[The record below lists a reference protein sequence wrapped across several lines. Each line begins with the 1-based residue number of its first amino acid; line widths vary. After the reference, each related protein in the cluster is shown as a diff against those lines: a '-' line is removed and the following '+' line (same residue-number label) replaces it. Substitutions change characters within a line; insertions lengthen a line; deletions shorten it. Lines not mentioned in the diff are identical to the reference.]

1 MFALFLLLQAAAPDI
16 VVTGERLV
24 EEQAKCAR
32 GECTPLRD
40 AQATIALA
48 EQQFRNGEYVH
59 AKGLLAAAISRNKDR
74 GAEAPRAVAAIYEAM
89 ATVSLH
95 EGDQDDYRRAVA
107 GQVKT
112 LRDNLPADD
121 VAVQASATALGDMWI
136 KLGRYRQAESTF
148 RGIEEQALA
157 EGQAYP
163 AMMAGMKRVW
173 LAGALG
179 KARDARAMLDA
190 LERRPIAREPGFRTA
205 LRVVRL
211 RLAVRAGDDAEITRL
226 AGMIGT
232 DQGGPPVLIWQPSYP
247 GSAAVEANNS
257 ARTFD
262 LVDAVPIN
270 SSDLASIQWVDVGFW
285 IRPDGHTEEAEILR
299 GSRSPAWAPAILKQ
313 VAGRRYAARAKV
325 GEEDA
330 SGSYRIE
337 RVTPKYQYVV
347 PKGSVIRR
355 RVPAAGFEILDLT
368 ASEAAMPPPGE

>member
-32 GECTPLRD
+32 GECTPLGD

-48 EQQFRNGEYVH
+48 EQQFRSGEYVH
-59 AKGLLAAAISRNKDR
+59 AKGLLAAAISRNKDK
-74 GAEAPRAVAAIYEAM
+74 GADAPHAVAAIYEAM

-112 LRDNLPADD
+112 LCDNLPADD

-148 RGIEEQALA
+148 RGIEKQALA

-163 AMMAGMKRVW
+163 AMMAGMKRAW

-179 KARDARAMLDA
+179 KMREARAMLDA
-190 LERRPIAREPGFRTA
+190 LEQRQIAQEPGFRTA

-211 RLAVRAGDDAEITRL
+211 RLAVRAGDEAEITRL
-226 AGMIGT
+226 AGTIAADKDT
-232 DQGGPPVLIWQPSYP
+232 PPILIWQPPYP
-247 GSAAVEANNS
+247 SDAIAEANNN
-257 ARTFD
+257 ARAFGG
-262 LVDAVPIN
+262 VDVLPVR
-270 SSDLASIQWVDVGFW
+270 SSDVASIQWVDVGFW
-285 IRPDGHTEEAEILR
+285 VRPDGRIEEAEILR

-313 VAGRRYAARAKV
+313 VEGRRYVAKANL

-330 SGSYRIE
+330 PGSYRIE
-337 RVTPKYQYVV
+337 RVTRKNRYETPL
-347 PKGSVIRR
+347 GSNIRR
-355 RVPAAGFEILDLT
+355 RISAASFEVLDLT
-368 ASEAAMPPPGE
+368 ASEAATPPPGE

>member
-179 KARDARAMLDA
+179 KVREANMMLDA

>member
-1 MFALFLLLQAAAPDI
+1 MFALLLLLQAASPEI
-16 VVTGERLV
+16 VVTGQRLV

-48 EQQFRNGEYVH
+48 EQQFRSGEYVH

-148 RGIEEQALA
+148 RGIEEQALS

-179 KARDARAMLDA
+179 KMRDARVMLDA

-226 AGMIGT
+226 AETIGT
-232 DQGGPPVLIWQPSYP
+232 DQGGSPVLIWQPSYP
-247 GSAAVEANNS
+247 GSAAIEANNN
-257 ARTFD
+257 ARAFGD
-262 LVDAVPIN
+262 VDVMPVN

-325 GEEDA
+325 GEEAA

-337 RVTPKYQYVV
+337 RITPKYQYVV
-347 PKGSVIRR
+347 PKGSLIRR

>member
-1 MFALFLLLQAAAPDI
+1 MFALLLLVQAASPDI
-16 VVTGERLV
+16 VVTGQRLV
-24 EEQAKCAR
+24 EEQAKCVR

-48 EQQFRNGEYVH
+48 EQRFRNGEYVQ
-59 AKGLLAAAISRNKDR
+59 AKGLLAAAISRNKNK

-136 KLGRYRQAESTF
+136 KLGKFRQADASF
-148 RGIEEQALA
+148 HAIEDQALA
-157 EGQAYP
+157 EGRAYP

-299 GSRSPAWAPAILKQ
+299 GSRAPAWAPAILK
-313 VAGRRYAARAKV
+313 
-325 GEEDA
+325 
-330 SGSYRIE
+330 
-337 RVTPKYQYVV
+337 
-347 PKGSVIRR
+347 
-355 RVPAAGFEILDLT
+355 
-368 ASEAAMPPPGE
+368 

>member
-1 MFALFLLLQAAAPDI
+1 MFALLLLLQAASPDI
-16 VVTGERLV
+16 IVTGERLV

-48 EQQFRNGEYVH
+48 EQRFRNGEYVH

-112 LRDNLPADD
+112 LRDNLPAND

-179 KARDARAMLDA
+179 KVREARAMLDA
-190 LERRPIAREPGFRTA
+190 LERRSIAQEPGFRTA

-226 AGMIGT
+226 AGTIGT
-232 DQGGPPVLIWQPSYP
+232 NQDGPPVLIWQPSYP
-247 GSAAVEANNS
+247 GDAAAEANNN
-257 ARTFD
+257 ARAFGNAD
-262 LVDAVPIN
+262 VMPVN

-285 IRPDGHTEEAEILR
+285 VRPDGRTEEAEILR

-313 VAGRRYAARAKV
+313 VAGRRYAASAKV
-325 GEEDA
+325 GEENP

-337 RVTPKYQYVV
+337 RITPKYQYVV
-347 PKGSVIRR
+347 PKGSMIRR
-355 RVPAAGFEILDLT
+355 RVPAQGFEVLDLT
-368 ASEAAMPPPGE
+368 ASEAAMPPPGG

>member
-40 AQATIALA
+40 ARATIALA
-48 EQQFRNGEYVH
+48 EQRFRSGEYVH
-59 AKGLLAAAISRNKDR
+59 AKGLLAAAISRNKDK
-74 GAEAPRAVAAIYEAM
+74 GADAPRAVAAIYEAM

-107 GQVKT
+107 GQDKT

-179 KARDARAMLDA
+179 KMREARAMLDA
-190 LERRPIAREPGFRTA
+190 LEQRQIAQEPGFRTA

-211 RLAVRAGDDAEITRL
+211 RLAVRAGDEAEITRL
-226 AGMIGT
+226 AGTIAADKDT
-232 DQGGPPVLIWQPSYP
+232 PPILIWQPPYP
-247 GSAAVEANNS
+247 SDAIAEANNN
-257 ARTFD
+257 ARAFGWGD
-262 LVDAVPIN
+262 VLPVR
-270 SSDLASIQWVDVGFW
+270 SSDVASIQWVDVGFW
-285 IRPDGHTEEAEILR
+285 VRPDGRIEEAEILR

-313 VAGRRYAARAKV
+313 VEGRRYVAKANL
-325 GEEDA
+325 GEEGA
-330 SGSYRIE
+330 PGSYRIE
-337 RVTPKYQYVV
+337 RVTRKNRYETPL
-347 PKGSVIRR
+347 GSNIRR
-355 RVPAAGFEILDLT
+355 RISAASFEVLDLT
-368 ASEAAMPPPGE
+368 ASEAATPPPGE

>member
-1 MFALFLLLQAAAPDI
+1 MFALLLLLQAASPEI
-16 VVTGERLV
+16 IVTGPRLV

-59 AKGLLAAAISRNKDR
+59 ARGLLAAAISRNKDR

-179 KARDARAMLDA
+179 KMRDARVMLDA
-190 LERRPIAREPGFRTA
+190 LERRPIAQEPGFRTA

-226 AGMIGT
+226 AETIGT

-247 GSAAVEANNS
+247 GSAAVEANHN
-257 ARTFD
+257 ARAFGD
-262 LVDAVPIN
+262 VDVMPVN

-325 GEEDA
+325 GEEAA

-337 RVTPKYQYVV
+337 RITPKYQYVV
-347 PKGSVIRR
+347 PKGSLIRR

>member
-1 MFALFLLLQAAAPDI
+1 MFALLLLLQAASPDI
-16 VVTGERLV
+16 VVTGQRLV

-48 EQQFRNGEYVH
+48 EQQFRNGEYVQ

-179 KARDARAMLDA
+179 KMRDARAMLDA
-190 LERRPIAREPGFRTA
+190 LERRPIAQEPGFRTA

-226 AGMIGT
+226 AGTIGT

-262 LVDAVPIN
+262 LVDAVPVN

-313 VAGRRYAARAKV
+313 IAGRRYAARAKA
-325 GEEDA
+325 GEGDA

>member
-1 MFALFLLLQAAAPDI
+1 MFALLLLLQAASPEI
-16 VVTGERLV
+16 VVTGQRLV

-48 EQQFRNGEYVH
+48 EQQFRSGEYVH

-148 RGIEEQALA
+148 RGIEEQALS
-157 EGQAYP
+157 EEQAYP

-179 KARDARAMLDA
+179 KMRDARVMLDA

-226 AGMIGT
+226 AETIGT
-232 DQGGPPVLIWQPSYP
+232 DQGGSPVLIWQPSYP
-247 GSAAVEANNS
+247 GSAAIEANNN
-257 ARTFD
+257 ARAFGD
-262 LVDAVPIN
+262 VDVMPVN

-325 GEEDA
+325 GEEAA

-337 RVTPKYQYVV
+337 RITPKYQYVV
-347 PKGSVIRR
+347 PKGSLIRR

>member
-1 MFALFLLLQAAAPDI
+1 
-16 VVTGERLV
+16 
-24 EEQAKCAR
+24 
-32 GECTPLRD
+32 
-40 AQATIALA
+40 
-48 EQQFRNGEYVH
+48 
-59 AKGLLAAAISRNKDR
+59 
-74 GAEAPRAVAAIYEAM
+74 
-89 ATVSLH
+89 
-95 EGDQDDYRRAVA
+95 
-107 GQVKT
+107 
-112 LRDNLPADD
+112 
-121 VAVQASATALGDMWI
+121 MWI

-179 KARDARAMLDA
+179 QAREASMMLDA
-190 LERRPIAREPGFRTA
+190 LEQRPIAQEPGFRTA

-226 AGMIGT
+226 AETIGT

-299 GSRSPAWAPAILKQ
+299 GARAPAWAPAILKQ

-325 GEEDA
+325 GEEHA

-347 PKGSVIRR
+347 PKGSLIRR

>member
-1 MFALFLLLQAAAPDI
+1 MFALLLLVQAASPDI
-16 VVTGERLV
+16 VVTGQRLV
-24 EEQAKCAR
+24 EEQAKCVR

-48 EQQFRNGEYVH
+48 EQRFRNGEYMQ
-59 AKGLLAAAISRNKDR
+59 AKGLLAAAISRNKNK

-136 KLGRYRQAESTF
+136 KLGKFRQADASF
-148 RGIEEQALA
+148 HAIEDQALA
-157 EGQAYP
+157 EGRAYP

-179 KARDARAMLDA
+179 KAREASIMLDA
-190 LERRPIAREPGFRTA
+190 LEQRPIAQEPGFRTA

-226 AGMIGT
+226 AGTIAA
-232 DQGGPPVLIWQPSYP
+232 DQGGPPVLVWQPPYP
-247 GSAAVEANNS
+247 GDAMAEASNNVR
-257 ARTFD
+257 AFGG
-262 LVDAVPIN
+262 VDVT
-270 SSDLASIQWVDVGFW
+270 SVRSTDVASIQWVDVGFW
-285 IRPDGHTEEAEILR
+285 VRPDGHTEEAEILR
-299 GSRSPAWAPAILKQ
+299 GSRAPAWAPAILKQ
-313 VAGRRYAARAKV
+313 VAGRRYAANAKV
-325 GEEDA
+325 GEEDGP
-330 SGSYRIE
+330 GSYRIE
-337 RVTPKYQYVV
+337 RVTRKNLYATPV
-347 PKGSVIRR
+347 GSNIRR
-355 RVPAAGFEILDLT
+355 RVAAPGFEILDLT
-368 ASEAAMPPPGE
+368 ASEAAMSPPGE

>member
-1 MFALFLLLQAAAPDI
+1 MLALLLLLQAASPDI
-16 VVTGERLV
+16 VVTGQRLV

-48 EQQFRNGEYVH
+48 EQRFRNGEYVQ
-59 AKGLLAAAISRNKDR
+59 AKGLLAAAISRNKDK

-179 KARDARAMLDA
+179 KAREASAMLDA
-190 LERRPIAREPGFRTA
+190 LEQRSIAQEPAFRTA

-226 AGMIGT
+226 AGTIGT

-247 GSAAVEANNS
+247 GSAAAEANNS

>member
-148 RGIEEQALA
+148 RGMEEQALA

-179 KARDARAMLDA
+179 KVREANMMLDA

>member
-48 EQQFRNGEYVH
+48 EQQFRSGAYVH
-59 AKGLLAAAISRNKDR
+59 AKGLLAAAISRNKDK

-179 KARDARAMLDA
+179 KMRDARMMLDA
-190 LERRPIAREPGFRTA
+190 LERRPIAQEPGFRTA

-226 AGMIGT
+226 AETIGT

>member
-1 MFALFLLLQAAAPDI
+1 MLALLLLLQAASPDI
-16 VVTGERLV
+16 VVTGQRLV

-48 EQQFRNGEYVH
+48 EQQFRTGEYVH
-59 AKGLLAAAISRNKDR
+59 AKGLLAGAISRNKDK

-121 VAVQASATALGDMWI
+121 VAVQTAATALGDMWI
-136 KLGRYRQAESTF
+136 KLGHYRQAAATF

-179 KARDARAMLDA
+179 KMRDARAMLDA
-190 LERRPIAREPGFRTA
+190 LERRPVAQEPGFRTA

-211 RLAVRAGDDAEITRL
+211 RLAVRAGDEAEIIRL
-226 AGMIGT
+226 AGAISADKDT
-232 DQGGPPVLIWQPSYP
+232 PPILIWQPPYP
-247 GSAAVEANNS
+247 GDAIAEANNN
-257 ARTFD
+257 AWAFGGFD
-262 LVDAVPIN
+262 VLPVR
-270 SSDLASIQWVDVGFW
+270 SSDVASIQWVDVGFW
-285 IRPDGHTEEAEILR
+285 VRPDGHIEEAEILQ

-313 VAGRRYAARAKV
+313 VEGRRYVANAKL

-330 SGSYRIE
+330 PGSYRIE
-337 RVTPKYQYVV
+337 RVTRKNRYETPL
-347 PKGSVIRR
+347 GSNIRR
-355 RVPAAGFEILDLT
+355 RVSAAGFEVLDLT
-368 ASEAAMPPPGE
+368 ASEAATPSPRE

>member
-1 MFALFLLLQAAAPDI
+1 MLALLLLLQAASPDI
-16 VVTGERLV
+16 VVTGQRLV

-48 EQQFRNGEYVH
+48 EQRFRNGEYVQ
-59 AKGLLAAAISRNKDR
+59 AKGLLAAAISRNKDK

-179 KARDARAMLDA
+179 KAREASAMLDA
-190 LERRPIAREPGFRTA
+190 LEQRSIAQEPAFRTA

-232 DQGGPPVLIWQPSYP
+232 DQGGPPVLVWQPSYP

-262 LVDAVPIN
+262 LVDAVPVN

-285 IRPDGHTEEAEILR
+285 VRPDGHTEEAEILR

-313 VAGRRYAARAKV
+313 VAGRRYAARTTV
-325 GEEDA
+325 GEENA

-337 RVTPKYQYVV
+337 RITPKYQYVV